1 MKDGFIKVGATAPEI
16 AVAAV
21 RDNTLSCIAS
31 AKEAEAS
38 GVKILVFPELT
49 LTGATAGDLFWQR
62 RLIALC
68 ESALSEYIEATEGLE
83 LLSFVGLP
91 ALVDGRLYDAVAAVY
106 GGELLAII
114 PKSFPTREESR
125 WFAEAPLG
133 ISEIVFAGRET
144 LFGTDIILGTESM
157 PELTVAVAVG
167 SDISHINSPARRH
180 AAAGA
185 NIIANPSYAAEVV
198 THGERLSEFVR
209 SESRVLSSTI
219 IVSEAGEGESGT
231 DGIYSGRA
239 LIAECGELLCER
251 AAFSKGT
258 LSAVCDS
265 DRCSLESARTRCG
278 MSSDAPSY
286 EFVGFELPISEC
298 EAPRVGKSPFIPESD
313 CEFLHRAEEILTIQ
327 SRSLANRIKRS
338 YSKGAVLGLSGGLD
352 STLALLVTVRAM
364 DILGLDRKNILS
376 VTMPCFG
383 TTERT
388 RSNAEMLA
396 EALGTSLAVI
406 DIKAAVNQHFS
417 DIGHSADDYSVVYEN
432 SQARE
437 RTQVLMDMANRRGA
451 LVVGTGDLSELAL
464 GFATYNGDHM
474 SMYGVNADI
483 PKTLMRRLVSYAAD
497 SLESEGS
504 PKAARVL
511 RDILATP
518 VSPELLPPKDG
529 EIAQCTEGIVG
540 PYELHDFFLY
550 YSVRRGFSPSKVRR
564 LAERAFA
571 DEYTPEVILGWLK
584 MFYRR
589 FFSQQFKR
597 SCLPDGPRVGSLSL
611 SPRGGLVM
619 PSDSSSVDW
628 LSDLE

>member
-1 MKDGFIKVGATAPEI
+1 MKDGFIKVGANAPEI

-21 RDNTLSCIAS
+21 RDNTGA
-31 AKEAEAS
+31 AVTAAREAALS

-49 LTGATAGDLFWQR
+49 LTGATAGDLFLQR
-62 RLIALC
+62 RLISLC
-68 ESALSEYIEATEGLE
+68 ESALSEYIEATEELE
-83 LLSFVGLP
+83 LLSFIGLP
-91 ALVDGRLYDAVAAVY
+91 TLVDGRLYDSVAAIY
-106 GGELLAII
+106 RGELLAVI
-114 PKSFPTREESR
+114 PKSYPTREESR

-144 LFGTDIILGTESM
+144 LFGTDIIFGTESM
-157 PELTVAVAVG
+157 PELSVAVAVG
-167 SDISHINSPARRH
+167 SDISNIYSPARRH

-185 NIIANPSYAAEVV
+185 NIIVNPSYAAEAV
-198 THGERLSEFVR
+198 TRGEVLRDFIK
-209 SESRVLSSTI
+209 SESRVLSAAI

-239 LIAECGELLCER
+239 LVAECGKLLCEKN
-251 AAFSKGT
+251 AFDGGT
-258 LSAVCDS
+258 LTAVCDVE
-265 DRCSLESARTRCG
+265 RCALESVRTG
-278 MSSDAPSY
+278 SSADADTASY
-286 EFVGFELPISEC
+286 EYVGFELPLSEC
-298 EAPRVGKSPFIPESD
+298 ETPKLGKSPFIPECDS
-313 CEFLHRAEEILTIQ
+313 EFLHRAEEILTIQ

-388 RSNAEMLA
+388 RSNAELLA

-432 SQARE
+432 AQARE
-437 RTQVLMDMANRRGA
+437 RTQVLMDMANQRGA

-483 PKTLMRRLVSYAAD
+483 PKTLMRRLVSYVADKLEKEGADRAA
-497 SLESEGS
+497 G
-504 PKAARVL
+504 VL

-550 YSVRRGFSPSKVRR
+550 YSVRRGYSPSKVRR
-564 LAERAFA
+564 LAERAFR
-571 DEYTPEVILGWLK
+571 DEYAPEVILGWLK
-584 MFYRR
+584 MFYSR

-611 SPRGGLVM
+611 SPRGGLIM
-619 PSDSSSVDW
+619 PSDSSSADW